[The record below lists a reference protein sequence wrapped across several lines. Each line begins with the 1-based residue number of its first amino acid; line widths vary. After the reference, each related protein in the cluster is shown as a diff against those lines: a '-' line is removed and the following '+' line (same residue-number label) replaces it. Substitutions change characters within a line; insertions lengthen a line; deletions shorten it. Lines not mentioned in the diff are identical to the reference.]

1 MGVGSFSIKLVDS
14 EIPNVNVSFE
24 QEIEKKKVN
33 TQMVG
38 SRLYVILLMEWYLWL
53 KGNAS
58 QPRWRGDW

>member
-38 SRLYVILLMEWYLWL
+38 SRLYVILLME
-53 KGNAS
+53 
-58 QPRWRGDW
+58 

>member
-1 MGVGSFSIKLVDS
+1 VGVGSFSIKLVDS

>member
-1 MGVGSFSIKLVDS
+1 
-14 EIPNVNVSFE
+14 
-24 QEIEKKKVN
+24 VN